1 MNASPSVTTVMGL
14 RRGRGGMRI
23 GRGSGLIGTRLRVL
37 LLILIRRVVRGR
49 RCSGRGRVRAR
60 RTLLDVGLS
69 TDVRP
74 LAGVDLANRLANT
87 TGWVAR
93 FGVAGSAS
101 KMLPFLLNKCLRSLL
116 LFLESLLQTHSL
128 QSRPVNPAGQFLQ
141 TTCPSASK

>member
-1 MNASPSVTTVMGL
+1 MNASPSVTTVLGL
-14 RRGRGGMRI
+14 RRGRGRMRI

-37 LLILIRRVVRGR
+37 LLILIRCVVRGR

-74 LAGVDLANRLANT
+74 LAGVDLTNRLANT
-87 TGWVAR
+87 TGWVVR

-101 KMLPFLLNKCLRSLL
+101 KMLPL
-116 LFLESLLQTHSL
+116 LFNTCLCSFVCPVLSELSLSL
-128 QSRPVNPAGQFLQ
+128 SFKLTRCKVGQ
-141 TTCPSASK
+141 